1 MLDTIHNLPFLG
13 LFTSFGWQEII
24 ILLVIGVLIFGKRLP
39 EVGRNFGK
47 SIVEFK
53 KGIKGVGDEIDAEA
67 DAEASNAAEKSTP
80 DLPPAKVTPDTISQ
94 EDKVDE
100 LKHHL
105 DD

>member
-1 MLDTIHNLPFLG
+1 MIDTLQNMPFLG

-67 DAEASNAAEKSTP
+67 DRQATQSEKTTA
-80 DLPPAKVTPDTISQ
+80 DLPPAKVTPDPVAS
-94 EDKVDE
+94 EKVKDVE
-100 LKHHL
+100 HHL

>member
-1 MLDTIHNLPFLG
+1 MIDTLQNMPILG

-67 DAEASNAAEKSTP
+67 DRQATKGEKTTA
-80 DLPPAKVTPDTISQ
+80 DLPPAKVTPDPIASK
-94 EDKVDE
+94 KVE
-100 LKHHL
+100 EVEHHL